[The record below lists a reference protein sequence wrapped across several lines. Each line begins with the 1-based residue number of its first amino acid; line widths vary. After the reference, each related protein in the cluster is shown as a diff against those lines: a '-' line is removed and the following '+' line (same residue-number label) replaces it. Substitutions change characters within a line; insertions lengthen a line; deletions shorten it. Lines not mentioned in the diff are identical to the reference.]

1 MTQFVS
7 VGSKVHYFPEYR
19 KGRGKYALW
28 LVDGEWVTSSKT
40 NEELAEINA
49 RVEKHNNRADIK
61 NAKFIDRLSIK
72 NVTNA
77 ISYVYA
83 LQIRDLIE
91 SKQFTFRK
99 VSELYNVDKTSI
111 YLIIYLLKSF
121 GAKGFYKYE

>member
-7 VGSKVHYFPEYR
+7 VGSKVYYFPEYR

-28 LVDGEWVTSSKT
+28 LVDGEWITSSKT
-40 NEELAEINA
+40 NEELAEIND
-49 RVEKHNNRADIK
+49 RVEKHNNCADIK